1 MERRKW
7 KWKTT
12 GLAEFSFWLLWS
24 DSKFWILCSLSVNM
38 LSKKTNS
45 KKKKKKPSVFSLFFC
60 TPFYFSLKCIPCI
73 SLPMH
78 TRVQYLDN
86 GMIII

>member
-45 KKKKKKPSVFSLFFC
+45 KKNKQKKKTSVFSLFFFAHHFTFPLNAYLVFHC
-60 TPFYFSLKCIPCI
+60 QCIPEFNI
-73 SLPMH
+73 WIMEW
-78 TRVQYLDN
+78 
-86 GMIII
+86 